1 MDILPARK
9 PLHQPS
15 SAALPEADGIKRSL
29 IGGICRFQ
37 DLILFA
43 GYWIAPFLA
52 IVLID
57 WAYNKEHYTA
67 AQLRDTF
74 GLRHLAS
81 GWPALTAFAVAF
93 VVMLPFM
100 DNSLV
105 YGFAARKLDGAD
117 LAYPV
122 GFIVAGVLFYLLRM
136 VPAAK
141 RAERR
146 AGRPGQRFI
155 PPLTGEDRVAAE
167 VTPLLKHDGGMQY
180 LSDPHTQA
188 LANGPARRRA

>member
-1 MDILPARK
+1 MTLGLGAV
-9 PLHQPS
+9 LWMN
-15 SAALPEADGIKRSL
+15 AASTAS
-29 IGGICRFQ
+29 RFE

-52 IVLID
+52 IALID
-57 WAYNKEHYTA
+57 WADNKEHYTA
-67 AQLRDTF
+67 AQLRETF

-81 GWPALTAFAVAF
+81 GWPALTAFGVGFVA
-93 VVMLPFM
+93 MLPFM

-122 GFIVAGVLFYLLRM
+122 GFIVAGVLFYLLRK

-141 RAERR
+141 RAEQSELAGQASGLSRR
-146 AGRPGQRFI
+146 
-155 PPLTGEDRVAAE
+155 
-167 VTPLLKHDGGMQY
+167 
-180 LSDPHTQA
+180 
-188 LANGPARRRA
+188 